1 MDIQKIMDEVN
12 DVDFSE
18 MNKASWGN
26 EQGILMTANEAQ
38 QLVDAWLALENL
50 VEAKLLK
57 DFQGETEE
65 YKRLKDTG
73 WMQAFQLFD
82 VKKLARKQRTK
93 LLDQYDKITTIIRE
107 LEDYIKDEKIISK

>member
-1 MDIQKIMDEVN
+1 MNIQKIMNDID
-12 DVDFSE
+12 DVDNSE

-26 EQGILMTANEAQ
+26 EQGVLMTAEEAQ
-38 QLVDAWLALENL
+38 QLVDAWHALEQL

-82 VKKLARKQRTK
+82 TKEMARKQRAK
-93 LLDQYDKITTIIRE
+93 LLDQYDKVTAIIRE
-107 LEDYIKDEKIISK
+107 LEDYIKDEKVISK